1 MIKSGLHDACAVR
14 VGLANVIFVLSRLL
28 FSRRESMHASVG
40 QVTAIAFQRE
50 FYLIGDGIMIVNVKF
65 KKTYLICFP
74 HGLFGYCLFQRIR
87 LEVVPVV

>member
-65 KKTYLICFP
+65 KKTYLICFSTRSFW
-74 HGLFGYCLFQRIR
+74 LLSFSKNKA
-87 LEVVPVV
+87 